1 MPDLALLPLF
11 PSAGKRCLM
20 PNGMIDQRATGRSK
34 QIPAETKPNPIERL
48 HRYLD
53 AISTEGFFG
62 KVSVSFQNGKVHD
75 IKVEQTRKLEDL

>member
-1 MPDLALLPLF
+1 
-11 PSAGKRCLM
+11 M
-20 PNGMIDQRATGRSK
+20 PNGMIDQRVTGRSK
-34 QIPAETKPNPIERL
+34 QIATEKQPSPIERL

-53 AISTEGFFG
+53 VISTEGFFG